1 MLIPFLLVKGA
12 NELPREYAS
21 GADIV
26 MQDAYPVGINAT
38 WSIVWD
44 TPCTVDFG
52 DCGYVD
58 LTYKRCLLS
67 HMRQV
72 ATTVKGPSKI
82 FLPGWMNSVNV
93 FLSTD
98 GNAPRHFG
106 LYPKHL
112 DNHRKVRMIGHIPL
126 TDKLVGL

>member
-58 LTYKRCLLS
+58 LTYKRRCIIS
-67 HMRQV
+67 YASSCDDCKGTFQDISTRMDEFRQRLFINGWERTK
-72 ATTVKGPSKI
+72 ALWT
-82 FLPGWMNSVNV
+82 LPQ
-93 FLSTD
+93 
-98 GNAPRHFG
+98 AFG
-106 LYPKHL
+106 QSS
-112 DNHRKVRMIGHIPL
+112 
-126 TDKLVGL
+126 